1 MGLFHMSGFE
11 KLIRLLSFTLV
22 FAFQSS
28 VPKIV
33 PGGFTRP
40 TENLS
45 HDTIIGSQLGG
56 CYICFVSVLVLET
69 L

>member
-1 MGLFHMSGFE
+1 MGLLHMSGFE

-45 HDTIIGSQLGG
+45 HDTIIGS
-56 CYICFVSVLVLET
+56 
-69 L
+69 